1 LTLWKTEA
9 YTDPMNARRLL
20 AAAAVFFSIGII
32 WRAVPSAQALRRS
45 MYVSVLDKEGAP
57 VPNLGP
63 ADFVVREDKRTRE
76 ILSVEPA
83 TAPMQVALL
92 VDNSSRSR
100 NSIRD
105 IRDATNEFIKGMTSG
120 VVRNEVAVVAV
131 AERPTVLVDYSADQP
146 RLLAGAGRIFTQM
159 DSGAYLLDGLF
170 EVSQGF
176 KKREASRPVIVAI
189 STNGP
194 ELSTRYHDQIVSAL
208 RGVGAAFSVVMVG
221 PPPTDVL
228 SSEGRERA
236 ATLSQGTQDTGGRY
250 DNVLAA
256 SALAGRLKQVANE
269 LTHQYLVTYARP
281 DTLIPPERVTITGKD
296 ANLTVRGTPVSEKGN
311 GRAR

>member
-1 LTLWKTEA
+1 
-9 YTDPMNARRLL
+9 MHARRLL
-20 AAAAVFFSIGII
+20 AAAALIFLIGTI
-32 WRAVPSAQALRRS
+32 WRAAPAAQALRRS

-63 ADFVVREDKRTRE
+63 ADFIVREDKRTRE
-76 ILSVEPA
+76 ILTVEPA

-92 VDNSSRSR
+92 VDNSGRSR
-100 NSIRD
+100 NNIRD

-120 VVRNEVAVVAV
+120 VVRNEVAVVTV
-131 AERPTVLVDYSADQP
+131 AERPTVMVDYSADQP
-146 RLLAGAGRIFTQM
+146 RLLTGAGRIFTQP
-159 DSGAYLLDGLF
+159 DSGAYLLDGIF

-194 ELSTRYHDQIVSAL
+194 ELSNRYHDQIVGAL

-221 PPPTDVL
+221 TPPSDVL
-228 SSEGRERA
+228 SSEGRERSL
-236 ATLSQGTQDTGGRY
+236 TLSQGTQDTGGRY

-281 DTLIPPERVTITGKD
+281 DTLIPPERVTINGKD

>member
-1 LTLWKTEA
+1 
-9 YTDPMNARRLL
+9 
-20 AAAAVFFSIGII
+20 
-32 WRAVPSAQALRRS
+32 
-45 MYVSVLDKEGAP
+45 MYVSVLNKEGAP

-63 ADFVVREDKRTRE
+63 ADFVVREDNRTRE

-100 NSIRD
+100 NNIRD

-146 RLLAGAGRIFTQM
+146 KLLAGAGRIFTQS

-256 SALAGRLKQVANE
+256 SALAGRLKQVASE

-281 DTLIPPERVTITGKD
+281 DTLIPPERVTIAGKD

>member
-1 LTLWKTEA
+1 LTLPKSEA
-9 YTDPMNARRLL
+9 YTQRVKTGRLL
-20 AAAAVFFSIGII
+20 ASAAVVFSIGLLCTLTS
-32 WRAVPSAQALRRS
+32 SAQALRRS
-45 MYVSVLDKEGAP
+45 IYASVLNKEGEP

-63 ADFVVREDKRTRE
+63 ADFIVREDNRTRE

-83 TAPMQVALL
+83 TAPMQVAVL
-92 VDNSSRSR
+92 VDNSARSR
-100 NSIRD
+100 NNIRD

-131 AERPTVLVDYSADQP
+131 AERPTVLVDYTADQP
-146 RLLAGAGRIFTQM
+146 KLLTGAGRIFTQS
-159 DSGAYLLDGLF
+159 DSGAYLLDGVF

-194 ELSTRYHDQIVSAL
+194 ELSTRYHDQILSAL
-208 RGVGAAFSVVMVG
+208 RGVSATFSVVMVG
-221 PPPTDVL
+221 PPPTDVI

-236 ATLSQGTQDTGGRY
+236 LTLSQGTEATGGRY

-269 LTHQYLVTYARP
+269 LTHQYVVTYARP
-281 DTLIPPERVTITGKD
+281 DTLIPPERITITGKD
-296 ANLTVRGTPVSEKGN
+296 TSLTVRGTPVSEKGS
-311 GRAR
+311 GRGR

>member
-1 LTLWKTEA
+1 LTLPKSEA
-9 YTDPMNARRLL
+9 YTQRVKTGRLL
-20 AAAAVFFSIGII
+20 ASAAVVFSIGLLCTLT
-32 WRAVPSAQALRRS
+32 PSAQAPRRS
-45 MYVSVLDKEGAP
+45 IYASVLDKDGAV

-63 ADFVVREDKRTRE
+63 ADFIVREDNRTRE

-92 VDNSSRSR
+92 VDNSARSSP
-100 NSIRD
+100 SIRD

-120 VVRNEVAVVAV
+120 VVRNEMVVVAV
-131 AERPTVLVDYSADQP
+131 AERPTVLVDYTADQP
-146 RLLAGAGRIFTQM
+146 KLLAGAGRIFTQSN
-159 DSGAYLLDGLF
+159 SGAYLLDGLL
-170 EVSQGF
+170 EISQGF

-194 ELSTRYHDQIVSAL
+194 ELSNRYHDQIISAL
-208 RGVGAAFSVVMVG
+208 RGVNATFSVVMVG
-221 PPPTDVL
+221 PPPTDVI

-236 ATLSQGTQDTGGRY
+236 LTLSQGTEATGGRY

-281 DTLIPPERVTITGKD
+281 DTLIPPERITITGKD
-296 ANLTVRGTPVSEKGN
+296 TSLTVRGIPVSEKGS
-311 GRAR
+311 GRGR